1 MGGLNLLRFLLADTT
16 ASAPLSA
23 AEVARLRR
31 ESLEPLDLRL
41 RRAMDAAHLE
51 AGEIE
56 RRDGAEVEIE
66 QMHRCRCN
74 SSAGRWRRPRLWP
87 RAAST
92 SLGCTWRSVEV
103 PRRVLEPCANYQLLI

>member
-1 MGGLNLLRFLLADTT
+1 MLRFLLADTT

-56 RRDGAEVEIE
+56 RRDRAEIEIE
-66 QMHRCRCN
+66 QMQMQMQRGEM
-74 SSAGRWRRPRLWP
+74 APPEALAARRLDFTRLHV
-87 RAAST
+87 A
-92 SLGCTWRSVEV
+92 VEV

>member
-51 AGEIE
+51 VGEIE
-56 RRDGAEVEIE
+56 RRDRDEIE
-66 QMHRCRCN
+66 QMQQQRGGVAP
-74 SSAGRWRRPRLWP
+74 SEALAARRIDFTRLHV
-87 RAAST
+87 A
-92 SLGCTWRSVEV
+92 VEV
-103 PRRVLEPCANYQLLI
+103 PG

>member
-66 QMHRCRCN
+66 QMQMQMQRGEM
-74 SSAGRWRRPRLWP
+74 APPEALAARRLDFTRLHV
-87 RAAST
+87 A
-92 SLGCTWRSVEV
+92 VEV
-103 PRRVLEPCANYQLLI
+103 PRRVLEPCANYQPLT

>member
-56 RRDGAEVEIE
+56 RRDGGEVEIE
-66 QMHRCRCN
+66 RMQMQMQMQRGEM
-74 SSAGRWRRPRLWP
+74 APPEALAARRLDFTRLHV
-87 RAAST
+87 A
-92 SLGCTWRSVEV
+92 VEV
-103 PRRVLEPCANYQLLI
+103 PRRVLEPCANYQPLT